1 MAASLNDRLGINLWD
16 DPARLERAIL
26 GMESVEVI
34 SRRLEAARKSFGDRL
49 RAVGPDC
56 GLGSW
61 PSQSMAS
68 SLLSNCAEAVI
79 SSRKGEG
86 K

>member
-1 MAASLNDRLGINLWD
+1 MAASLNDRLGTNLWD
-16 DPARLERAIL
+16 DPARLEREIL

-34 SRRLEAARKSFGDRL
+34 GGRLEAERKSFGDRL

-61 PSQSMAS
+61 PSQSMAG
-68 SLLSNCAEAVI
+68 SLLTNCAAAVI
-79 SSRKGEG
+79 SSRKAEG
-86 K
+86 N